1 VQNVKIITSV
11 NTAPTINGG
20 HHYTVTNGN
29 GEYGD
34 SGKGTTTQTTNGPS
48 GVGYENTNCPID
60 NPTNTMLSFASN
72 TNATT
77 STINNNSIN
86 SSNSTSMAPPPLLSI
101 ITLGATASTTTPAA
115 ALGPHSHHHHQQ
127 HPYQPHY
134 NNVCTTAAATVSF
147 MDIKSAAKA
156 HTAEHKFDDRL
167 LTTEYY
173 EPTSLLANEVNSGK
187 QLQQLQQLQQQQ
199 ASSVNCLNDM
209 KSMGQLMPGNGG
221 GVGTNS
227 LCDNR
232 RFTPSH
238 GLVFLV
244 LLKKILSLRQTT
256 EHKNRIFFKF
266 IYLLTSSVRNR
277 EQKSL

>member
-20 HHYTVTNGN
+20 HHYAGTNGN

-34 SGKGTTTQTTNGPS
+34 CGSGKTTTTTNGPS
-48 GVGYENTNCPID
+48 SIGHENTNCPID
-60 NPTNTMLSFASN
+60 NPTNTMLSLASN
-72 TNATT
+72 TNATM
-77 STINNNSIN
+77 STINNNSI
-86 SSNSTSMAPPPLLSI
+86 SSNNSTSMAPPPLLSI

-115 ALGPHSHHHHQQ
+115 ALGHQHQQ
-127 HPYQPHY
+127 QYPYQQHH
-134 NNVCTTAAATVSF
+134 NVCTAAATVSF

-173 EPTSLLANEVNSGK
+173 EPTSLLANEASGK
-187 QLQQLQQLQQQQ
+187 QQQQQ
-199 ASSVNCLNDM
+199 QSVNCVNDM

-221 GVGTNS
+221 VGSNS

-238 GLVFLV
+238 GLVLPFYFSRP
-244 LLKKILSLRQTT
+244 KKKHHQI
-256 EHKNRIFFKF
+256 
-266 IYLLTSSVRNR
+266 
-277 EQKSL
+277 